1 MNDTF
6 NLQRFG
12 FLFKKTIL
20 ERPLQL
26 IGIMALALIATLTIF
41 SFCVYFNHW
50 HDGHIMSFTWGYLG
64 GGIILSSVIFSYFNT
79 NASGSAYLTL
89 PASAFEK
96 WLCGVLIS
104 GVLFTIIFLL
114 FFRLMDAA
122 AVVIYHNSLDKTIA
136 NYNFLY
142 NEAHIFEFDDKRIQF
157 DYYIFLNF
165 AGAALLGSLYFNKAN
180 FIKTTLVVIA
190 VFAFVMGVNYLI
202 ARMFFMNQLNS
213 AFPFLSVGLQMG
225 NDYRMIN
232 VSPEA
237 EERFKACIKYVVP
250 AILWL
255 TAYIRLREKEI

>member
-20 ERPLQL
+20 ERPMQL
-26 IGIMALALIATLTIF
+26 VGIMALTLIATLTIF
-41 SFCVYFNHW
+41 SFCIYFNHW
-50 HDGHIMSFTWGYLG
+50 HDGHIMAFTWGYLG
-64 GGIILSSVIFSYFNT
+64 GGIILASVVFNYFNT

-89 PASAFEK
+89 PASSFEK

-104 GVLFTIIFLL
+104 GVLFTLIFLL
-114 FFRLMDAA
+114 FYRIMDAS
-122 AVVIYHNSLDKTIA
+122 AVIVYHSSLDKTIA
-136 NYNFLY
+136 NYQFLY
-142 NEAHIFEFDDKRIQF
+142 NEAHIFEFNDRKIQF
-157 DYYIFLNF
+157 AYYVFLNF

-180 FIKTTLVVIA
+180 FIKTTLVIIA
-190 VFAFVMGVNYLI
+190 VILFMMGVNYLI
-202 ARMFFMNQLNS
+202 ARMFFSNLDS
-213 AFPFLSVGLQMG
+213 AFPYLSVGLQVG

-232 VSPEA
+232 VSSEA
-237 EERFKACIKYVVP
+237 EKRFTTCLKYVVP

>member
-26 IGIMALALIATLTIF
+26 LGIMALALIATLIIF
-41 SFCVYFNHW
+41 SVCVYFNHFDSA
-50 HDGHIMSFTWGYLG
+50 HLLSFPWGYVG
-64 GGIILSSVIFSYFNT
+64 GGVILSSVIFGYFNT
-79 NASGSAYLTL
+79 NSSGSAYLTL

-104 GVLFTIIFLL
+104 GVLFTCVFLV
-114 FFRLMDAA
+114 FYRLMDLS
-122 AVVIYHNSLDKTIA
+122 AVAIYHNNLDKSIPD
-136 NYNFLY
+136 YKHLY
-142 NEAHIFEFDDKRIQF
+142 EMAHIYQLDDTKVRF
-157 DYYIFLNF
+157 NYFVFANF

-180 FIKTTLVVIA
+180 FIKTAMVIVVL
-190 VFAFVMGVNYLI
+190 FAFVMGVNWLI
-202 ARMFFMNQLNS
+202 ARMFFMNVNS
-213 AFPFLSVGLQMG
+213 AFPFLSVGLQIG

-237 EERFKACIKYVVP
+237 EERFTACLKYVVP
-250 AILWL
+250 VILWL

>member
-26 IGIMALALIATLTIF
+26 LGIMALTLIATLTIF
-41 SFCVYFNHW
+41 SLSVYFNHW
-50 HDGHIMSFTWGYLG
+50 RNGHIMAFTWGYLG
-64 GGIILSSVIFSYFNT
+64 GGIILASVVFSCFNT

-89 PASAFEK
+89 PASSFEK

-104 GVLFTIIFLL
+104 GVLFTLIFLV
-114 FFRLMDAA
+114 FFRIMDAS
-122 AVVIYHNSLDKTIA
+122 AVIIYHNGLDKNIA
-136 NYNFLY
+136 DYKSLY
-142 NEAHIFEFDDKRIQF
+142 NEAHIFEFDNKKIQF
-157 DYYIFLNF
+157 AYYVFLNF

-190 VFAFVMGVNYLI
+190 VFLFVMGVNYLI
-202 ARMFFMNQLNS
+202 ARMFFTNLNS
-213 AFPFLSVGLQMG
+213 AFPFMSVGMQVD
-225 NDYRMIN
+225 NDYRMVN

-237 EERFKACIKYVVP
+237 EKALVMCLKYVVP